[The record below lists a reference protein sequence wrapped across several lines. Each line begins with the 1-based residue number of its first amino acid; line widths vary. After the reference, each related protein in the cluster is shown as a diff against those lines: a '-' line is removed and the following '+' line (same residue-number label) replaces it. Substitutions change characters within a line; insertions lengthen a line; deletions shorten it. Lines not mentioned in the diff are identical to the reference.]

1 MVTHDRYLVNQVA
14 DHILVL
20 RGGKSSI
27 IPGNYDDYRHWL
39 SQGMAISDRGSVAL
53 NATKNNNTNNSD
65 KTGNDKAN
73 ASKGGNNSAPK
84 RKRKFPYRKVEQLE
98 EDIMT
103 AEEKLQNLQDQMLD
117 PQVLRDGRRVKEVQQ
132 EIEQMQASLAQ
143 LYEHY
148 EEAVELN

>member
-1 MVTHDRYLVNQVA
+1 
-14 DHILVL
+14 
-20 RGGKSSI
+20 
-27 IPGNYDDYRHWL
+27 
-39 SQGMAISDRGSVAL
+39 
-53 NATKNNNTNNSD
+53 
-65 KTGNDKAN
+65 
-73 ASKGGNNSAPK
+73 
-84 RKRKFPYRKVEQLE
+84 
-98 EDIMT
+98 MT

>member
-53 NATKNNNTNNSD
+53 NSTKANSNNGEKSN
-65 KTGNDKAN
+65 NDKASS
-73 ASKGGNNSAPK
+73 SKSSNSSAPK

-103 AEEKLQNLQDQMLD
+103 AEEKLQTLQDQMLD
-117 PQVLRDGRRVKEVQQ
+117 PQVLRDGRRVKELQQ
-132 EIEQMQASLAQ
+132 EIDQMQTSLAQ